1 MKVIVDN
8 KIPYIRE
15 ALAELADEVV
25 YLPGKAFTPD
35 IVRDA
40 DALITRTRTLCNRD
54 LLAGSKVQFIGT
66 ATIGFDHIDTAYCK
80 KAGIIWSNC
89 PGCNAGAVEQYIHS
103 VLLLLQQEK
112 GLKLKNACIGIVG
125 VGHVGSRVKQ
135 LAERLGMKVLLNDP
149 PRKAQGE
156 SGFTDLQTLAQCCDV
171 ITFHTPLVKQGDFP
185 TFHLADES
193 FFASLQRQPYIINTS
208 RGEVIDENALRKAL
222 NKGLIKDAVIDVW
235 EHEPNIALDLLNRIF
250 IGTPHIAGYSADGK
264 ANATRMTLE
273 AFCKFFDKEMKFTI
287 LPPDMPHPPFD
298 SNEDIR
304 RLQIYDPRRDC
315 AELRNHP
322 ELFEQLRGDYPLR
335 REY

>member
-80 KAGIIWSNC
+80 EAGITWSNC

-125 VGHVGSRVKQ
+125 VGHVGSRIKQ

-149 PRKAQGE
+149 PREAQGE

-250 IGTPHIAGYSADGK
+250 IGTPHIAGYSYQGK
-264 ANATRMTLE
+264 QNGTAHSPAHR
-273 AFCKFFDKEMKFTI
+273 KQ
-287 LPPDMPHPPFD
+287 
-298 SNEDIR
+298 R
-304 RLQIYDPRRDC
+304 
-315 AELRNHP
+315 
-322 ELFEQLRGDYPLR
+322 
-335 REY
+335 

>member
-25 YLPGKAFTPD
+25 YLPGKAFTSD

-80 KAGIIWSNC
+80 EAGITWSNC

-125 VGHVGSRVKQ
+125 VGHVGIRIKQ

-149 PRKAQGE
+149 PREAQGE
-156 SGFTDLQTLAQCCDV
+156 SGFTDLQRLAQCCDV

-208 RGEVIDENALRKAL
+208 RGEVIDENALREAL

-273 AFCKFFDKEMKFTI
+273 AFCKFFGKEMKFTI

-304 RLQIYDPRRDC
+304 QLQIYDPRRDC